1 VQEMQ
6 LSFLGGTREVGRSAI
21 LVDTDT
27 EKILLD
33 YGLKINVK
41 PTGYPKT
48 VDAKLNAIFL
58 SHTHLDHT
66 GAVPL
71 LFHQGQRCPV
81 FCKEITRPLSRM
93 LLFDSYKIS
102 KYEGEKEKFSKK
114 DINTTLRSFRSVK
127 YKKPFKIGKTRAT
140 LLDAGHIPG
149 SSMILLETKNKRI
162 LYTGDFNTS
171 DTRLIN
177 GAHKD
182 VPEVDVLITET
193 TYGQREH
200 PDREKEERK
209 MIEMIKGTLSNDGIA
224 LVSCFAIA
232 RTQEILL
239 VLDEYELGYPVYLDG
254 MAQKAT
260 RIINSHPG
268 SQSHYNQVKKAMQR
282 LGVKTIKN
290 PQTRKKIIK
299 EPCIIVT
306 TSGMLTGG
314 PIAYYLEKL
323 WDREDCSLSLTGF
336 QVPGTE
342 GAMLLETGI
351 YVHGDLEFPL
361 KMPYKKFD
369 FSSHV
374 SRSELFNFV
383 KKVNPRKVFC
393 VHGDNTEKFAKELR
407 ECGFDA
413 VAPSL
418 GSKALIP

>member
-1 VQEMQ
+1 MR

-27 EKILLD
+27 EKILMD

-41 PTGYPKT
+41 PTAYPKT
-48 VDAKLNAIFL
+48 VDTKLNAIFL

-81 FCKEITRPLSRM
+81 FCKKITRPFSNM

-102 KYEGEKEKFSKK
+102 RYEGEKERFSKK
-114 DINTTLRSFRSVK
+114 DIDIALRHFKPVK
-127 YKKPFKIGKTRAT
+127 YKKPFKIGKTKAT

-149 SSMILLETKNKRI
+149 SAMILLETQNKRI

-171 DTRLIN
+171 GCRLIS
-177 GAHKD
+177 GSDKD
-182 VPEVDVLITET
+182 VPEVDVLIIET

-209 MIEMIKGTLSNDGIA
+209 MTDTIRGTLSNDGIA
-224 LVSCFAIA
+224 LVSCFALA

-239 VLDEYELGYPVYLDG
+239 ILDEYELDYPIYLDG

-260 RIINSHPG
+260 RIINSYPG
-268 SQSHYNQVKKAMQR
+268 LQKEHNQLKKAMQR
-282 LGVKTIKN
+282 LGVKMIKN

-299 EPCIIVT
+299 KPCIIVT

-323 WDREDCSLSLTGF
+323 WDREDCSLTLTGF

-342 GAMLLETGI
+342 GAILLETGNYI
-351 YVHGDLEFPL
+351 HGDLEFPL
-361 KMPYKKFD
+361 KMSYRKFD

-374 SRSELFNFV
+374 SRSELFKFV
-383 KKVNPRKVFC
+383 KKVNPGKVFC
-393 VHGDNTEKFAKELR
+393 VHGDNTEGFAKELR
-407 ECGFDA
+407 ERGFDA
-413 VAPSL
+413 VAPKFD
-418 GSKALIP
+418 GVFDV

>member
-1 VQEMQ
+1 MR

-27 EKILLD
+27 EKILMD

-41 PTGYPKT
+41 PTEYPKT
-48 VDAKLNAIFL
+48 VNGKLNAIFL

-81 FCKEITRPLSRM
+81 FCKDITRPFSRM

-102 KYEGEKEKFSKK
+102 KYEGEKERFRKK
-114 DINTTLRSFRSVK
+114 DINIALRYFKPVK

-149 SSMILLETKNKRI
+149 SSMILLETNNKRI

-200 PDREKEERK
+200 PDREKEEGK
-209 MIEMIKGTLSNDGIA
+209 MMETIKGTLSNDGIA
-224 LVSCFAIA
+224 LVACFAIA

-260 RIINSHPG
+260 RIINSYPG
-268 SQSHYNQVKKAMQR
+268 LQSHYNQVKKAMQR
-282 LGVKTIKN
+282 MGVKTIKN

-342 GAMLLETGI
+342 GAILLETGTYI
-351 YVHGDLEFPL
+351 HGDLEFPL

-369 FSSHV
+369 FSSHA
-374 SRSELFNFV
+374 SRSELFKFV
-383 KKVNPRKVFC
+383 KKVNPEKVFC
-393 VHGDNTEKFAKELR
+393 VHGDNTEGFAKELR
-407 ECGFDA
+407 ERGFDA
-413 VAPSL
+413 VAPSMNDSFL
-418 GSKALIP
+418 YRD